1 MNDDLKP
8 EYGNLTTEA
17 WGELRAKARE
27 LHAAVGT
34 NPRWQ
39 YIAIEAFPRLLEDNT
54 VRLPRDEVIE
64 RLTDELVVMRKLNQ
78 AKSRAIIALRRIRER
93 VASARTRASESM
105 NPSDYLDPEG
115 CIEDLERLVCEELG
129 ES

>member
-39 YIAIEAFPRLLEDNT
+39 YIAIEAFPELLEDNR

-64 RLTDELVVMRKLNQ
+64 RLTDELIVFRRLNQ
-78 AKSRAIIALRRIRER
+78 AKDRAMIALRRIRER
-93 VASARTRASESM
+93 VASARARASESM

-115 CIEDLERLVCEELG
+115 CIEDLERLVYGELD
-129 ES
+129 EP